1 MKPSRRRVPF
11 AALVAGIVILGL
23 CCLLGLNTAAA
34 ADELKRNKIA
44 AKQAEVEAQIE
55 ELTREIAT
63 TQAPNALAEAA
74 AKIGMVPAPNPA
86 FMVIG
91 ANSKVTVRG
100 VPKPVPATPAPTPSG
115 PPPGMVPI
123 DGTPR

>member
-1 MKPSRRRVPF
+1 MTPRRRVPF
-11 AALVAGIVILGL
+11 AALMVGIVLVGL

-34 ADELKRNKIA
+34 ADELRRNKIA
-44 AKQAEVEAQIE
+44 ANQAGLDAQVE
-55 ELTREIAT
+55 ELTRQVAT
-63 TQAPNALAEAA
+63 KQAPNALAEAA

-91 ANSKVTVRG
+91 PDTKVTVRG
-100 VPKPVPATPAPTPSG
+100 VPKPVPATPAPTPAS
-115 PPPGMVPI
+115 PPPGMIPI